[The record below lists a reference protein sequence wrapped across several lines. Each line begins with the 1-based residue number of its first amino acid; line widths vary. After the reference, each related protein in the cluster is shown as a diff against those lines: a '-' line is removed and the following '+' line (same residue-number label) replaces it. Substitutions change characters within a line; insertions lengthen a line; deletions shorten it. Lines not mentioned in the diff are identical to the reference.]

1 MRSSYIKV
9 ERIPIESSSCGVLF
23 SSNLLLLLER
33 QLGDLEFVEACVFL
47 GLRRDDMQQTALENG
62 AVRVV
67 ICHDGLFWLFELDEC
82 EALSFA
88 IALLQ
93 RNVYL

>member
-1 MRSSYIKV
+1 
-9 ERIPIESSSCGVLF
+9 
-23 SSNLLLLLER
+23 
-33 QLGDLEFVEACVFL
+33 
-47 GLRRDDMQQTALENG
+47 MQQTALEDG
-62 AVRVV
+62 AIGIV

-82 EALSFA
+82 KALSFA